1 MGIRVEWDNN
11 EQTIIRY
18 SLEGHWTWDDLLTA
32 VATSNAML
40 DAAGRK
46 IHFIHD
52 ATTSKGVPNGA
63 LTHLRR
69 FIGKEHPNTG
79 RSVIVGAQGNA
90 IMLAR
95 GLLGMVDR
103 FYKKDWD
110 FMFADTVGEARELL
124 AKLPHPVVNP

>member
-1 MGIRVEWDNN
+1 MGIRVEWDNKDK
-11 EQTIIRY
+11 TVIRY
-18 SLEGHWTWDDLLTA
+18 SLEGQWTWDDLLDA

-40 DAAGRK
+40 DEAGHK

-52 ATTSKGVPNGA
+52 ASTSKGIPNGA
-63 LTHLRR
+63 LSQLKR

-103 FYKKDWD
+103 VYKKDWA
-110 FMFADTVGEARELL
+110 FMFANTLEEARAMLGQHE
-124 AKLPHPVVNP
+124 ASPH